1 LNAFRIVE
9 GPTMSRAARGTAGF
23 TVLVLGGACLLG
35 GLFAGRVE
43 AEADKSS
50 VQVRTFGRI
59 LALLEDNAIGKAT
72 TDDLVEDAIQGMLH
86 TLDPHSNYLN
96 REAFNEM
103 RDEQRGSFYGLG
115 IQINKRG
122 PDQPLTIIAPIDGT
136 PAAKAGLQPGDVIAK
151 IEGQDTIGLTVQE
164 AVRKLK
170 GEKGTKVTI
179 TVQRSGESASFDVTL
194 VRDEIPTHSIA
205 HAFMVRPGV
214 GLVRISSFTSTT
226 TSELDEALQKL
237 KGQGMERLILD
248 LRSNPGGLLDQ
259 AVGVASRFIPEGKL
273 VVYTRGRIAGS
284 DQDYTAKGDARTSA
298 ALVVLVDR
306 NSASASEIVSGCVQ
320 DHDRGLVVGETTF
333 GKGLVQRVIPL
344 RDGGALALTTAKY
357 YTPSGRLIQR
367 DYTNMDDY
375 FLDAELND
383 DDAPVSTE
391 TESKGREVRRTDS
404 GRTVYGGGGIT
415 PDYVVH
421 SDREPALLSR
431 LRREN
436 LLFDYAVRFSAAHPQ
451 LKPDFSVGDDVMKDF
466 RGFLAS
472 RNFKYETDAFDAAA
486 RPIELRLRSQIGRV
500 KWGAET
506 ESRILVEGDAQVQK
520 ALTLFDE
527 AAKLAVAGEIGRRD
541 KNDAKGTK
549 SADLKAAVPAS

>member
-1 LNAFRIVE
+1 
-9 GPTMSRAARGTAGF
+9 MSRSQRGTAAVS
-23 TVLVLGGACLLG
+23 VLVLGAACVLG
-35 GLFAGRVE
+35 GLLSKGVE
-43 AEADKSS
+43 AEGDKMSA
-50 VQVRTFGRI
+50 QVRNFGRI
-59 LALLEDNAIGKAT
+59 LALVEDNSIGKAT
-72 TDDLVEDAIQGMLH
+72 SEDLVEDAIQGMLH

-96 REAFNEM
+96 RDAFAEM
-103 RDEQRGSFYGLG
+103 RDEQRGMFYGLG

-151 IEGQDTIGLTVQE
+151 IEGQDTIGLTVQD

-179 TVQRSGESASFDVTL
+179 TIQRAGEDASFDVTI
-194 VRDEIPTHSIA
+194 VRDEIPTHSVA
-205 HAFMVRPGV
+205 HAFMVQPGV
-214 GLVRISSFTSTT
+214 GIVRISSFTSTT

-284 DQDYTAKGDARTSA
+284 DQDYTAKGDLRTNA
-298 ALVVLVDR
+298 TLVVLVDR
-306 NSASASEIVSGCVQ
+306 NSASASEIVSGCIQ

-344 RDGGALALTTAKY
+344 HDGGALALTTAKY

-367 DYTNMDDY
+367 DYTNLDDY
-375 FLDAELND
+375 FLDAELED
-383 DDAPVSTE
+383 DDQPATVDPGT
-391 TESKGREVRRTDS
+391 TGHEVRKTDS

-415 PDYVVH
+415 PDYVVRAE
-421 SDREPALLSR
+421 REPALLSR

-436 LLFDYAVRFSAAHPQ
+436 LLFDYSVRYAASHPT
-451 LKPDFSVGDDVMKDF
+451 LKPGFTLGDEGIKDF
-466 RGFLAS
+466 KAFLAT
-472 RNFKYETDAFDAAA
+472 RNFKYEADAFETAKKSLD
-486 RPIELRLRSQIGRV
+486 LRLRSQIGRV
-500 KWGAET
+500 KWGAES
-506 ESRILVEGDAQVQK
+506 ESRILIEGDNQVQK
-520 ALTLFDE
+520 ALTLFEE
-527 AAKLAVAGEIGRRD
+527 AAKLAAAGKLGRPD
-541 KNDAKGTK
+541 KDDGAKST
-549 SADLKAAVPAS
+549 DLKAAAPAS

>member
-1 LNAFRIVE
+1 
-9 GPTMSRAARGTAGF
+9 MSRSGRRTAGV
-23 TVLVLGGACLLG
+23 TIMLLGGACLLG
-35 GLFAGRVE
+35 GLLSKGVE
-43 AEADKSS
+43 AEAEKSS

-59 LALLEDNAIGKAT
+59 LALVEDNSIGKAT
-72 TDDLVEDAIQGMLH
+72 SEDLVEDAIQGMLH

-96 REAFNEM
+96 REAFTEM
-103 RDEQRGSFYGLG
+103 RDEQRGMFYGLG

-151 IEGQDTIGLTVQE
+151 IEGQDTLGLTVQD

-179 TVQRSGESASFDVTL
+179 TIQRAGEGAGVGASFDVTL
-194 VRDEIPTHSIA
+194 ARDEIPTHSVA
-205 HAFMVRPGV
+205 HAFMVQPGV
-214 GLVRISSFTSTT
+214 GIVRISSFTSTT

-284 DQDYTAKGDARTSA
+284 DQDYSAKGDLRTNA

-306 NSASASEIVSGCVQ
+306 NSASASEIVSGCIQ
-320 DHDRGLVVGETTF
+320 DHDRGIVVGETTF

-367 DYTNMDDY
+367 DFSNLDDY
-375 FLDAELND
+375 FLDAELED
-383 DDAPVSTE
+383 DDGGAAVTPEAT
-391 TESKGREVRRTDS
+391 GHEVRRTDS

-415 PDYVVH
+415 PDYMVH
-421 SDREPALLSR
+421 AEREAALLSR

-436 LLFDYAVRFSAAHPQ
+436 LLFDYAVRFSAGHPD
-451 LKPDFSVGDDVMKDF
+451 LKPGFTVGDDVIKDF
-466 RGFLAS
+466 RSFLAT
-472 RNFKYETDAFDAAA
+472 RNFKYETDAFDSS
-486 RPIELRLRSQIGRV
+486 RKGLELRLRSQIGRV
-500 KWGAET
+500 KWGAEA
-506 ESRILVEGDAQVQK
+506 ESKILVDGDVQVQK

-527 AAKLAVAGEIGRRD
+527 AAKLAAAGETGRRGKDGKD
-541 KNDAKGTK
+541 KDDKGTK
-549 SADLKAAVPAS
+549 VADSKAATPAS

>member
-1 LNAFRIVE
+1 
-9 GPTMSRAARGTAGF
+9 MSRSARSAAGL
-23 TVLVLGGACLLG
+23 TVLFLGGACLLG
-35 GLFAGRVE
+35 GLLSGGVE
-43 AEADKSS
+43 AEVDKSS
-50 VQVRTFGRI
+50 SQVRTFTRI
-59 LALLEDNAIGKAT
+59 LALVEDNSISKAT
-72 TDDLVEDAIQGMLH
+72 SEDLVEDAIQGMLH

-96 REAFNEM
+96 REAFTEM
-103 RDEQRGSFYGLG
+103 RDEQRGMFYGLG

-179 TVQRSGESASFDVTL
+179 TIQRAGETASFDVTL
-194 VRDEIPTHSIA
+194 LRDEIPTHSVA
-205 HAFMVRPGV
+205 HAFIVQPGV
-214 GLVRISSFTSTT
+214 GLIRISSFTSTT
-226 TSELDEALQKL
+226 TSEMDEALQKL

-273 VVYTRGRIAGS
+273 VVYTRGHISGS
-284 DQDYTAKGDARTSA
+284 DQDYTAKGDVRTNA

-306 NSASASEIVSGCVQ
+306 NSASASEIVSGCIQ

-344 RDGGALALTTAKY
+344 RNGGALALTTAKY

-367 DYTNMDDY
+367 DYSNLDDY
-375 FLDAELND
+375 FLDAELED
-383 DDAPVSTE
+383 DDARSSVDP
-391 TESKGREVRRTDS
+391 GLAGHEVRRTDS

-415 PDYVVH
+415 PDYVVRAE
-421 SDREPALLSR
+421 REPTLLSR

-436 LLFDYAVRFSAAHPQ
+436 LLFDYSVRFASAHPD
-451 LKPDFSVGDDVMKDF
+451 LKPGFAVGDEVIRDL
-466 RGFLAS
+466 RAFLAS
-472 RNFKYETDAFDAAA
+472 RNFKYDAEAFDTS
-486 RPIELRLRSQIGRV
+486 RKGLELRLRSQIGRV
-500 KWGAET
+500 KWGAEA
-506 ESRILVEGDAQVQK
+506 ESKILVEGDTQVQK

-527 AAKLAVAGEIGRRD
+527 AAKLAAAGDHERRD
-541 KNDAKGTK
+541 KDEKGVK
-549 SADLKAAVPAS
+549 GRDLKAAAPTS

>member
-1 LNAFRIVE
+1 
-9 GPTMSRAARGTAGF
+9 MSQSGRRTAGV
-23 TVLVLGGACLLG
+23 TILLLGGACLLG
-35 GLFAGRVE
+35 GLLSKGVE
-43 AEADKSS
+43 AEAEKSS

-59 LALLEDNAIGKAT
+59 LALVEDNSIGKAT
-72 TDDLVEDAIQGMLH
+72 SEDLVEDAIQGMLH

-96 REAFNEM
+96 REAFTEM
-103 RDEQRGSFYGLG
+103 RDEQRGMFYGLG

-151 IEGQDTIGLTVQE
+151 IEGQDTLGLTVQD

-179 TVQRSGESASFDVTL
+179 TIQRVGEGASFDVTL
-194 VRDEIPTHSIA
+194 ARDEIPTHSVA

-214 GLVRISSFTSTT
+214 GIVRISSFTSTT

-284 DQDYTAKGDARTSA
+284 DQDYTAKGDQRTNA

-306 NSASASEIVSGCVQ
+306 NSASASEIVSGCIQ

-367 DYTNMDDY
+367 DFSNLDDY
-375 FLDAELND
+375 FLDAELD
-383 DDAPVSTE
+383 DDDSGAAVAPE
-391 TESKGREVRRTDS
+391 TTGHEVRRTDS

-415 PDYVVH
+415 PDYMVKAE
-421 SDREPALLSR
+421 REAALLSR

-436 LLFDYAVRFSAAHPQ
+436 LLFDYAVRYSAGHPD
-451 LKPDFSVGDDVMKDF
+451 LKPGFAVSDDMIKDF
-466 RGFLAS
+466 RAFLAQ
-472 RNFKYETDAFDAAA
+472 RNFKYENDAFESS
-486 RPIELRLRSQIGRV
+486 RKGLELRLRSQIGRV
-500 KWGAET
+500 KWGAEA
-506 ESRILVEGDAQVQK
+506 ESKILVDGDVQVQK

-527 AAKLAVAGEIGRRD
+527 AAKLAVAGETGRRGKD
-541 KNDAKGTK
+541 KDDKGAKAT
-549 SADLKAAVPAS
+549 DLKAAAPAS

>member
-1 LNAFRIVE
+1 
-9 GPTMSRAARGTAGF
+9 MSRSALRTAGL
-23 TVLVLGGACLLG
+23 TVLILGGSCLLG
-35 GLFAGRVE
+35 GLLSGVVE
-43 AEADKSS
+43 AEADKAS
-50 VQVRTFGRI
+50 VPVRTFGRI
-59 LALLEDNAIGKAT
+59 LALVEDNSIGKAT
-72 TDDLVEDAIQGMLH
+72 SEDLVEDAIQGMLH

-96 REAFNEM
+96 RESFSEM
-103 RDEQRGSFYGLG
+103 RDEQRGMFYGLG

-151 IEGQDTIGLTVQE
+151 IEGLDTIGLTVQE

-179 TVQRSGESASFDVTL
+179 TIQRASENASFDVTL
-194 VRDEIPTHSIA
+194 LRDEIPTHSIA
-205 HAFMVRPGV
+205 HAFMVQPGV
-214 GLVRISSFTSTT
+214 GLVRISSFTGTT

-284 DQDYTAKGDARTSA
+284 DQDYTAKGDVRTGA

-306 NSASASEIVSGCVQ
+306 NSASASEIVSGCIQ

-367 DYTNMDDY
+367 DYTNLDDY
-375 FLDAELND
+375 FLDAELED
-383 DDAPVSTE
+383 DDARVVSGA
-391 TESKGREVRRTDS
+391 ESTNHELRRTDA

-415 PDYVVH
+415 PDYVV
-421 SDREPALLSR
+421 RTEKEPTILSR

-436 LLFDYAVRFSAAHPQ
+436 LLFDYAVRFSASHPD
-451 LKPDFSVGDDVMKDF
+451 LKPNFQVGDDVMKDF
-466 RGFLAS
+466 RAFLTS
-472 RNFKYETDAFDAAA
+472 RNFKYEAAQFDSS
-486 RPIELRLRSQIGRV
+486 RKQLDLRLRSQIGRV
-500 KWGAET
+500 KWGAEM
-506 ESRILVEGDAQVQK
+506 ESKILVEGDPQVQK

-527 AAKLAVAGEIGRRD
+527 AAKLAAAGELGRRD
-541 KNDAKGTK
+541 KDGKGQKTT
-549 SADLKAAVPAS
+549 DLKAAVPAS

>member
-1 LNAFRIVE
+1 MKRSTTRTVGL
-9 GPTMSRAARGTAGF
+9 TALFLGSSC
-23 TVLVLGGACLLG
+23 LVG
-35 GLFAGRVE
+35 GLLSHGVE
-43 AEADKSS
+43 AEGDKSS
-50 VQVRTFGRI
+50 SQVRTFGRV
-59 LALLEDNAIGKAT
+59 LALVEDNSIGKAT
-72 TDDLVEDAIQGMLH
+72 SEDLVEDAIQGMLH

-96 REAFNEM
+96 PESFREM
-103 RDEQRGSFYGLG
+103 RDEQRGMFYGLG

-151 IEGQDTIGLTVQE
+151 IEGQDTLSLTVQD

-179 TVQRSGESASFDVTL
+179 TVQRAGENASFDVTL
-194 VRDEIPTHSIA
+194 IRDEIPTHSIA
-205 HAFMVRPGV
+205 HAFMVQPGV
-214 GLVRISSFTSTT
+214 GIVRISSFTSTT
-226 TSELDEALQKL
+226 TSELDEALVKL
-237 KGQGMERLILD
+237 KALGMERLILD

-259 AVGVASRFIPEGKL
+259 AVGVASRFIPEGKM

-284 DQDYTAKGDARTSA
+284 DQDYTAKGDARTPA

-306 NSASASEIVSGCVQ
+306 NSASASEIVSGCIQ

-375 FLDAELND
+375 FLDAELED
-383 DDAPVSTE
+383 DDARATVDSESTNH
-391 TESKGREVRRTDS
+391 EVRRTDS

-415 PDYVVH
+415 PDYVVR
-421 SDREPALLSR
+421 SEREPTLLSR

-436 LLFDYAVRFSAAHPQ
+436 LLFDYAVRFSAKHPD
-451 LKPDFSVGDDVMKDF
+451 LKPEFAVNDDIIKDF
-466 RGFLAS
+466 KGFLAT
-472 RNFKYETDAFDAAA
+472 RNFKYETAAFDASKKAL
-486 RPIELRLRSQIGRV
+486 ELRLRSQIGRV
-500 KWGAET
+500 KWGAEA
-506 ESRILVEGDAQVQK
+506 ESKILVEGDVQVQK

-527 AAKLAVAGEIGRRD
+527 AAKLAAAGEDGRRD
-541 KNDAKGTK
+541 KDGKGVK
-549 SADLKAAVPAS
+549 AADLKASVPAS

>member
-1 LNAFRIVE
+1 
-9 GPTMSRAARGTAGF
+9 
-23 TVLVLGGACLLG
+23 LGGVLSG
-35 GLFAGRVE
+35 GVE
-43 AEADKSS
+43 AEVDKSS
-50 VQVRTFGRI
+50 SQVRTFGRI
-59 LALLEDNAIGKAT
+59 LALVEDNFIGKAT
-72 TDDLVEDAIQGMLH
+72 SEDLVEDAIQGMLH

-103 RDEQRGSFYGLG
+103 RDEQRGMFYGLG

-122 PDQPLTIIAPIDGT
+122 ADQPLTIIAPIDGT

-179 TVQRSGESASFDVTL
+179 TIQRAGESASFDVTL
-194 VRDEIPTHSIA
+194 LRDEIPTHSVA
-205 HAFMVRPGV
+205 HAFIVQPGV
-214 GLVRISSFTSTT
+214 GLIRISSFTSTT
-226 TSELDEALQKL
+226 TSEVDEALQKL

-273 VVYTRGRIAGS
+273 VVYTRGHIAGS
-284 DQDYTAKGDARTSA
+284 DQDYTAKGDVRTNA

-306 NSASASEIVSGCVQ
+306 NSASASEIVSGCIQ

-344 RDGGALALTTAKY
+344 RNGGALALTTAKY

-367 DYTNMDDY
+367 DYSNLDDY
-375 FLDAELND
+375 FLDAELED
-383 DDAPVSTE
+383 DDARAAVDPE
-391 TESKGREVRRTDS
+391 AAGHELRRTDS

-415 PDYVVH
+415 PDYVVRAE
-421 SDREPALLSR
+421 REPALLSR
-431 LRREN
+431 IRREN
-436 LLFDYAVRFSAAHPQ
+436 ILFDYAVRFVAAHPD
-451 LKPDFSVGDDVMKDF
+451 LKPGFAVSDDVMKDL
-466 RGFLAS
+466 RAFLAS
-472 RNFKYETDAFDAAA
+472 RNFKYDAEAFDGS
-486 RPIELRLRSQIGRV
+486 RKGLELRLRSQIGRV
-500 KWGAET
+500 KWGAEA
-506 ESRILVEGDAQVQK
+506 ESRILVEGDTQVQK

-527 AAKLAVAGEIGRRD
+527 AAKLAAAGSLERRD
-541 KNDAKGTK
+541 KDEKGVKAT
-549 SADLKAAVPAS
+549 DLKAAAPTS